1 MNGEAA
7 FKVSKSEPDKVQ
19 FGWTDSLD
27 AGSFAYIMHTNQ
39 NSSHVFPE
47 KTV

>member
-7 FKVSKSEPDKVQ
+7 FKVSKSEPDRVQ

-27 AGSFAYIMHTNQ
+27 AVGLGDMAENCITIS
-39 NSSHVFPE
+39 VFHIGRYR
-47 KTV
+47 